1 MVLKRVF
8 SGEVEND
15 NPHFQTTQQ
24 QNQRFK
30 FTKCICKDK
39 KWLQAY
45 SAQLENSIRKVV
57 REEVELAIQHSYHSI
72 LRLMP
77 SQVKPSESRK
87 LKLQFEDKL
96 PNKLFTGN
104 KVEAEGPLPIK
115 IYLLDAVTG
124 HRVTDG
130 PLSSVKVKIVVLHGH
145 FKAEELDNWT
155 EEEFDNNIVFERD
168 GKRPL
173 LIGQHVFSLQNG
185 VGWIGDICFTDNSS
199 WERSKMFRL
208 GAKVEAKGH
217 QVREGVS
224 SPFEVKDRRGEIYQK
239 HKIPA
244 PEDEVWRLCWIAKDG
259 KICKRLAEHNIYKV
273 KDFVKQYYLDESLL
287 RQILN
292 VTPKK
297 WETIIQ
303 RATSCF
309 SGDSNQSLS
318 DSAPIDAPII
328 NTICPITVPGLNMQ
342 QFCMPPSCYDLP
354 ENQMSHYH
362 TEDYSHH
369 LHQSMV
375 LNNPLLKDFLAG
387 SCSEDGSLPSLEDC
401 MLPPFPNM
409 FHFETSSWFPASQ
422 LMGEEGNNS
431 DYMGF
436 SHNSDIGMPSFT
448 STVNANASE
457 ITKPKGWSKVRAIM
471 RVKVKHDEAVRKG
484 KFPCFSQ

>member
-1 MVLKRVF
+1 MVLKRGF
-8 SGEVEND
+8 SGEMEND

-45 SAQLENSIRKVV
+45 SAQLENSIRKVL
-57 REEVELAIQHSYHSI
+57 REEVEQAIQQSYHSI

-87 LKLQFEDKL
+87 FKLQFEDKL
-96 PNKLFTGN
+96 PDKLFTGN
-104 KVEAEGPLPIK
+104 KVEAEGPSPIK
-115 IYLLDAVTG
+115 IYLLDAITG

-173 LIGQHVFSLQNG
+173 LIGQHLISLQNG
-185 VGWIGDICFTDNSS
+185 VCCVGNICFTDNSS

-217 QVREGVS
+217 QVREAVS
-224 SPFEVKDRRGEIYQK
+224 SPFEVKDRRGENYQK

-259 KICKRLAEHNIYKV
+259 KISKRLAEHHIYKV

-297 WETIIQ
+297 WEAIIQ

-309 SGDSNQSLS
+309 SGDSSQSLS
-318 DSAPIDAPII
+318 DSAPIDAPIS
-328 NTICPITVPGLNMQ
+328 NTNCPITVPGLNMQ
-342 QFCMPPSCYDLP
+342 QFCMPPSCYDQP
-354 ENQMSHYH
+354 ENRMSHYH

-369 LHQSMV
+369 LHQSMA
-375 LNNPLLKDFLAG
+375 LNNPLVMDLLAG

-401 MLPPFPNM
+401 MLPPFPNV
-409 FHFETSSWFPASQ
+409 FDFETSSWFHASQ
-422 LMGEEGNNS
+422 LMGEEGNS
-431 DYMGF
+431 GDYMGF

-448 STVNANASE
+448 PNVIVNASE
-457 ITKPKGWSKVRAIM
+457 TAKPKGWSKVRAIM

-484 KFPCFSQ
+484 KFQCFSQ